1 MVSRVSFQTLLL
13 PVLIVVITAAAGC
26 GGSQGAAITV
36 ENPWVRATMMADG
49 NSAAYMVLKNNGAEA
64 DALIGAATDVATTVE
79 LHDMVM
85 EGDVMKMRPVS
96 GQRLEIPA
104 RGQIEL
110 KPGGLHVMLI
120 GLKQKLEP
128 GATVELTLRFEKTG
142 EVRVKAEVR
151 AVEGM
156 GDTHME
162 HGGY

>member
-1 MVSRVSFQTLLL
+1 MCARTAGK
-13 PVLIVVITAAAGC
+13 VLIVLLLWPVLAGC
-26 GGSQGAAITV
+26 AGGQGPSITV

-49 NSAAYMVLKNNGAEA
+49 NSAAYMVLKNGGNEA
-64 DALIGAATDVATTVE
+64 DALIGAATDVAAAVE
-79 LHDMVM
+79 LHEMAM
-85 EGDVMKMRPVS
+85 EGDVMKMRPVA

-104 RGQIEL
+104 RGQVEL

-128 GATVELTLRFEKTG
+128 GATVDLTLRFEKAG
-142 EVRVKAEVR
+142 EVKVKAEIR

-162 HGGY
+162 HGGGY